1 MLHRACQ
8 DESNDAK
15 IVEIQAHMWKIWFIK
30 NHRWMKKIKIK
41 ENWRDQT
48 LDEKSYIQI
57 MDENLQ
63 LGWKQIYI

>member
-1 MLHRACQ
+1 
-8 DESNDAK
+8 
-15 IVEIQAHMWKIWFIK
+15 MWKIWFIK